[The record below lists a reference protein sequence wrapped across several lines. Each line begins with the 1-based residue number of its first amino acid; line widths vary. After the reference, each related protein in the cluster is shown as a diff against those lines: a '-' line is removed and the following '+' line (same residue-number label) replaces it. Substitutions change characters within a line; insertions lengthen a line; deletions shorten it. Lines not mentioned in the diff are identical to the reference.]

1 MMKIALPARPVDRY
15 EVRFWEL
22 SGYDYAVRER
32 LYVYH
37 VHTKWE
43 DFAER
48 VHDRGAPIIDDWMC
62 YESVRTDGSA
72 GNCVGRIPGWAAFD
86 GKEWT
91 DRWSTRREALEASL
105 QLVGRKIYSLE
116 SELRYYQNAQLGMNK
131 EILEIR
137 LKEKS

>member
-86 GKEWT
+86 GKEWVN
-91 DRWSTRREALEASL
+91 RWAMRSEALEASHERISKRL
-105 QLVGRKIYSLE
+105 LSLE
-116 SELRYYQNAQLGMNK
+116 SEVRHYLRMKLDIAK
-131 EILEIR
+131 ELTRDE